1 MIIEYGLLCQYRTE
15 TEPGFL
21 DKGRRQMAIP
31 IKLEVFEGPLDLLL
45 HLIDKNKVNI
55 YDIPIVLITQQY
67 MEYVNG
73 MEKKD
78 LNVVSEFLIMAATL
92 LDIKSRML
100 LPKEVNEDGEEQ
112 DPRAELVEK
121 LLEYKMYKYMSYEL
135 KDMYIDADKSMY
147 KMPTI
152 PKEIMAYKQPVNLE
166 ELVGDMNLAKL
177 RAIFD
182 DIMKR
187 QENRVDPI
195 RSRFGRIEKEEVSL
209 EEKMIYVR
217 NYIMEHEH
225 FSFKELLGMA
235 SSKVQVIVT
244 FLAVLELI
252 KMGNI
257 TVEQENREDDIAIT
271 VKSTD
276 FDETMFAGEENTQA

>member
-1 MIIEYGLLCQYRTE
+1 
-15 TEPGFL
+15 
-21 DKGRRQMAIP
+21 MAIP
-31 IKLEVFEGPLDLLL
+31 VKLEVFEGPLDLLL

-55 YDIPIVLITQQY
+55 YDIPIVLITEQY

-78 LNVVSEFLIMAATL
+78 LNVVSEFLVMAATL

-100 LPKEVNEDGEEQ
+100 LPKEVNEEGEEQ

-135 KDMYIDADKSMY
+135 KDMYMDADKSMF
-147 KMPTI
+147 KAPTI
-152 PKEIMAYKQPVNLE
+152 PKEIADYRQPVDLE

-195 RSRFGRIEKEEVSL
+195 RSKFGRIEKEEVSL
-209 EEKMIYVR
+209 EEKMLYVR
-217 NYIMEHEH
+217 DFIMEHEH
-225 FSFKELLGMA
+225 FSFRELLMQ
-235 SSKVQVIVT
+235 SHSKVQIIVT

-257 TVEQENREDDIAIT
+257 TVTQESRADDIDIT
-271 VKSTD
+271 VISKD
-276 FDETMFAGEENTQA
+276 FDETLTAEEENAQI